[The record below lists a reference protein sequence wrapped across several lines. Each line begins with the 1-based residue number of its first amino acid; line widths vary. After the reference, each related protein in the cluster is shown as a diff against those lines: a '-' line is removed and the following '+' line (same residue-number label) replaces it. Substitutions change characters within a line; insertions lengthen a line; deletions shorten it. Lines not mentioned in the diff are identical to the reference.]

1 MSFVAELRRR
11 NVFRVAL
18 FYIVA
23 AWVVIQVAE
32 TLLPVFD
39 VPDTAIRIIVLILAL
54 GFPLA
59 VVFSW
64 VFEMTPEGFKR
75 DKDLHLDPETKRETA
90 HKLNWATLIAAVLAI
105 GLLVADRLMPEAAPG
120 AQSVAD
126 EQTSPASS
134 NDETGVNVPDPASIA
149 VLPFADLSPIGDQ
162 AYFSDGISEEI
173 LNVLAGIEGLKVAS
187 RTSSF
192 LFKDQPQPIPVMA
205 RSLGVAHVLEGSVR
219 KSGERIR
226 ITAQLIAADSDAHL
240 WSDTYDRELSADNLF
255 AIQDEIANAIVTALG
270 RAMDF
275 QTRSRIAV
283 APSTENLDA
292 YELYLKAREL
302 FRDRSDLPEAFRL
315 FEQAVDLDPGFARA
329 WEGMAAVGAVI
340 EDWGFVD
347 RPYSELAATAA
358 DRALELAPE
367 LSMPWAVR
375 SMLATLNRPIDFA
388 EALRL
393 ADRAVKADP
402 NNATALLWRS
412 IYWLNLGFFERAIAD
427 QDRCLAIDPAY
438 ENCRRFRAVSL
449 QFMGRS
455 DDALAVFVTGVENGF
470 IRNRAMSFIR
480 PLLDRDQRAMA
491 VLLMTAVQKKSQWQ
505 QAMFEFHR
513 TGHAP
518 ADARELVEGSEEL
531 INYHAMNYLVLGAYE
546 LAAETPE
553 ISEHTLVFWD
563 PTLPG
568 LRDSAAFK
576 RILSRFGI
584 PAYWR
589 EYGYP
594 PMCRP
599 LDGDQREDDFEC
611 D

>member
-1 MSFVAELRRR
+1 
-11 NVFRVAL
+11 
-18 FYIVA
+18 
-23 AWVVIQVAE
+23 
-32 TLLPVFD
+32 
-39 VPDTAIRIIVLILAL
+39 
-54 GFPLA
+54 
-59 VVFSW
+59 
-64 VFEMTPEGFKR
+64 
-75 DKDLHLDPETKRETA
+75 
-90 HKLNWATLIAAVLAI
+90 
-105 GLLVADRLMPEAAPG
+105 
-120 AQSVAD
+120 
-126 EQTSPASS
+126 
-134 NDETGVNVPDPASIA
+134 
-149 VLPFADLSPIGDQ
+149 
-162 AYFSDGISEEI
+162 
-173 LNVLAGIEGLKVAS
+173 
-187 RTSSF
+187 
-192 LFKDQPQPIPVMA
+192 MA

-270 RAMDF
+270 RAMHF
-275 QTRSRIAV
+275 QTRSQIAV

-315 FEQAVDLDPGFARA
+315 FEQAVELDPGFARA

-358 DRALELAPE
+358 DRALELDPE

-375 SMLATLNRPIDFA
+375 SQLEMLNRPIDFA

-393 ADRAVKADP
+393 ADRAIEADP
-402 NNATALLWRS
+402 NNATARLWRS
-412 IYWLNLGFFERAIAD
+412 IQWMNLGFFEPAIAD
-427 QDRCLAIDPAY
+427 QNRCLVIDPAY
-438 ENCRRFRAVSL
+438 ENCRRFRALSL
-449 QFMGRS
+449 QFMGRT
-455 DDALAVFVTGVENGF
+455 DDALAVFLTGAENGF
-470 IRNRAMSFIR
+470 IRNRGLSFVR
-480 PLLDRDQRAMA
+480 SLLDRGQKATA
-491 VLLMTAVQKKSQWQ
+491 VMLMTIDLKSPDWQ

-513 TGHAP
+513 TGRAP
-518 ADARELVEGSEEL
+518 ATVREVVEGSDDPGR
-531 INYHAMNYLVLGAYE
+531 YHAMHYLLLGAYD
-546 LAAETPE
+546 LAAEIPE
-553 ISEHTLVFWD
+553 ISESTLAFWD

-568 LRDSAAFK
+568 LRNSGAFK
-576 RILSRFGI
+576 RILNRFGI

-599 LDGDQREDDFEC
+599 LVGDQGEDDFEC